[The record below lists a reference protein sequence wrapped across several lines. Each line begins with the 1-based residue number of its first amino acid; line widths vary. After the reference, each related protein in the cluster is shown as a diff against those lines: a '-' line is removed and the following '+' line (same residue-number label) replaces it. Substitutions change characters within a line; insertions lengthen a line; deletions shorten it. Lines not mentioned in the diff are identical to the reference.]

1 MSFKIQL
8 GMRRLASVSSAL
20 AMLLAAC
27 QNPMASNGQAGEMT
41 GAGGVCPAT
50 LRFAD
55 TGTEGLEELQRDF
68 AEFQAVMQ
76 EVLELDFE
84 FFAVSDR
91 TVAAAAIRAD
101 QVDMLLAG
109 PSEYLALRSNAG
121 MEPVVSIDRPG
132 YNANIVVLADS
143 EIQSPEDLRG
153 KSIALKDAGST
164 SGHIGPLALLQE
176 LGFDPNTDVDAQL
189 LADARIEAFAAGDV
203 DAFGAGASDI
213 RRLNERY
220 GEDFYRILVEGPEL
234 PRDVIGTSPNISDDC
249 NAEISARL
257 LDNQDRVLEALL
269 ASSPKYGESSLHS
282 VSDSEYDGMRAAHEA
297 AGVPFE

>member
-1 MSFKIQL
+1 MSLKIQL
-8 GMRRLASVSSAL
+8 SVKRLASFTSAL

-27 QNPMASNGQAGEMT
+27 QAPNGSQVGADLT
-41 GAGGVCPAT
+41 GAGGVCPST

-76 EVLELDFE
+76 DILELDVE

-91 TVAAAAIRAD
+91 TVAAAAVAAD
-101 QVDMLLAG
+101 QVDLILAG
-109 PSEYLALRSNAG
+109 PSEYLAIRSNAG

-143 EIQSPEDLRG
+143 DIQSPEELQG

-164 SGHIGPLALLQE
+164 SGHIGPLALLQD
-176 LGFDPNTDVDAQL
+176 LGFDPNNDVNAQL

-220 GEDFYRILVEGPEL
+220 GEDFYRVLVEGPEL
-234 PRDVIGTSPNISDDC
+234 PRDVIGTNPSISDEC
-249 NAEISARL
+249 NAELRERL
-257 LDNQDRVLEALL
+257 LANQDRVLEALL
-269 ASSPKYGESSLHS
+269 ASSPKYGESSLHE
-282 VSDSEYDGMRAAHEA
+282 VSDSEYDGMREAHRA
-297 AGVPFE
+297 AGIPFD

>member
-1 MSFKIQL
+1 MSLKIQL
-8 GMRRLASVSSAL
+8 GVKRLASLTSAL
-20 AMLLAAC
+20 ALLLAAC
-27 QNPMASNGQAGEMT
+27 QTPNSSQAGADMS

-76 EVLELDFE
+76 DVLELDVE
-84 FFAVSDR
+84 FFAVTDR
-91 TVAAAAIRAD
+91 TVAAAAVDSD
-101 QVDMLLAG
+101 QVDMILAG
-109 PSEYLALRSNAG
+109 PSEYLAIRSNAG
-121 MEPVVSIDRPG
+121 LEPVVSIDRPG

-143 EIQSPEDLRG
+143 EIQDVEELRG
-153 KSIALKDAGST
+153 KTIALKDAGST

-234 PRDVIGTSPNISDDC
+234 PRDVIGVNPRISEEC
-249 NAEISARL
+249 QAEIRTRM
-257 LDNQDRVLEALL
+257 LDNQRAILDALL
-269 ASSPKYGESSLHS
+269 ESSPKYGESSLHE

-297 AGVPFE
+297 AGVPF

>member
-1 MSFKIQL
+1 MSLNLQL
-8 GMRRLASVSSAL
+8 GVRRLGSLTSAL
-20 AMLLAAC
+20 ALLLAAC
-27 QNPMASNGQAGEMT
+27 QTEIAGNGGGEMT
-41 GAGGVCPAT
+41 GAGGVCPAV

-76 EVLELDFE
+76 EVLELDVE
-84 FFAVSDR
+84 FFAVTDR
-91 TVAAAAIRAD
+91 TVAAAAVDSD
-101 QVDMLLAG
+101 QVDMILAG
-109 PSEYLALRSNAG
+109 PSEYLAIRSNAG
-121 MEPVVSIDRPG
+121 LEPVVSIDRPG

-143 EIQSPEDLRG
+143 EIQDVEELRG
-153 KSIALKDAGST
+153 KTIALKDAGST

-213 RRLNERY
+213 RRLDERY

-234 PRDVIGTSPNISDDC
+234 PRDVIGVNPRISEEC
-249 NAEISARL
+249 QAEIRTRL
-257 LDNQDRVLEALL
+257 LDNQRAVLDALL
-269 ASSPKYGESSLHS
+269 ESSPKYGESSLHE
-282 VSDSEYDGMRAAHEA
+282 VSDSEYDGMREAHRA
-297 AGVPFE
+297 AGIPFD